1 MKLYELNHEIAQIE
15 SQYMDFAES
24 NDGDVTDFPL
34 KAALDKLEGERNDKI
49 INLALWFKNCGA
61 EETAIA
67 EERKKLQ
74 AREKTLKDRQD
85 WLKTVIAHEVK
96 EGEKL
101 KDPRVNISWRAS
113 EAVEV
118 TVEPELLPAEYQKVK
133 IEADKTAL
141 KTALK
146 SGISIIGATLLS
158 RQNLQVK

>member
-1 MKLYELNHEIAQIE
+1 MKLYELNTEITSIE
-15 SQYMDFAES
+15 SKLMAFAEEH
-24 NDGDVTDFPL
+24 DGDVTGFSLQDE
-34 KAALDKLEGERNDKI
+34 LDKLEGEREEKI

-61 EETAIA
+61 EESAIA

-74 AREKTLKDRQD
+74 SREKTLKNRQD
-85 WLKTVIAHEVK
+85 WLKTVLAHEVK

-113 EAVEV
+113 ESVEV
-118 TVEPELLPAEYQKVK
+118 TIEPDLLPTEYQSIKVS
-133 IEADKTAL
+133 ADKTAL

-146 SGISIIGATLLS
+146 SGVSVIGATLLS

>member
-1 MKLYELNHEIAQIE
+1 MKLYELNTEITSIE
-15 SQYMDFAES
+15 SKLMAYAEEHE
-24 NDGDVTDFPL
+24 GDVTGFSLQDE
-34 KAALDKLEGERNDKI
+34 LDKLEGERNDKI

-61 EETAIA
+61 EEKAIA

-113 EAVEV
+113 EAVDV
-118 TVEPELLPAEYQKVK
+118 TIEPDLLPVEFQKVK
-133 IEADKTAL
+133 TEADKTAL

>member
-24 NDGDVTDFPL
+24 NEGDVTDFPMQ
-34 KAALDKLEGERNDKI
+34 AALDNLEGEREEKI

-61 EETAIA
+61 EESAIA

-74 AREKTLKDRQD
+74 AREKTLKSRQD
-85 WLKTVIAHEVK
+85 WLKTILAHEVK

-113 EAVEV
+113 ESVEV
-118 TVEPELLPAEYQKVK
+118 TIEPDLLPTEYQSIKVS
-133 IEADKTAL
+133 ADKTAL

-146 SGISIIGATLLS
+146 SGISVVGATLLS